1 MSVHVHLCK
10 HVCMS
15 LDERVCVYVCGQAHE
30 CGNVCVRARRHTS
43 VGDDKVVT
51 QMLTWP
57 ESRGGW
63 NKISYGN
70 SVTTQQNQYSN
81 RIAFIDN
88 VSCKKG
94 FN

>member
-1 MSVHVHLCK
+1 MSVS
-10 HVCMS
+10 VCTCVARRMS
-15 LDERVCVYVCGQAHE
+15 VGTCVC
-30 CGNVCVRARRHTS
+30 ARRHTS